1 MWKLGSVFPKN
12 RWKINRL
19 LWGGNTTVPAE
30 LSWRRK
36 IDMFCR
42 GWELAAEEG
51 EKVGLKV
58 FFAWEYADKG
68 KGTDFLTYGLDKAW
82 LLENEGI
89 VEMSVNAYLD
99 FVRREGAFVAHA
111 HPFREDFYIPF
122 IQLMP
127 RQVDAVETINANPQV
142 DAAGA
147 DGFAEAVIG
156 VILVMGEI
164 FHPPLDEHGRHR
176 LGADV
181 HEPPLIQLVV
191 LQLHVPAVQ
200 SVQDVLGPGDQ
211 QPHDGA
217 LLLVHRLQDPLR
229 ADAAQEHR
237 LAAGNEAAEPVHLG
251 ARMVQGGHAEE
262 AVLPRLPVVGL
273 LHLGAS

>member
-1 MWKLGSVFPKN
+1 MSYRYEPHMHTAECSRCARATAAEQVRFYKDMGYDGICITDHFL
-12 RWKINRL
+12 
-19 LWGGNTTVPAE
+19 GGNTTVPAE

-127 RQVDAVETINANPQV
+127 RQVDAVETINANRKDQENERAAWYAQSYGLPAIAGSDNHTAGGQKRLCGIET
-142 DAAGA
+142 DAPVEDMAG
-147 DGFAEAVIG
+147 FT
-156 VILVMGEI
+156 
-164 FHPPLDEHGRHR
+164 
-176 LGADV
+176 
-181 HEPPLIQLVV
+181 
-191 LQLHVPAVQ
+191 
-200 SVQDVLGPGDQ
+200 
-211 QPHDGA
+211 A
-217 LLLVHRLQDPLR
+217 LLRSGNYRLFDTR
-229 ADAAQEHR
+229 AEQK
-237 LAAGNEAAEPVHLG
+237 
-251 ARMVQGGHAEE
+251 
-262 AVLPRLPVVGL
+262 
-273 LHLGAS
+273 